1 MTEHLISQGSA
12 LYQGISA
19 FEPYINELHKRYESE
34 DFIDWPTI
42 VLATTLQTTCISL
55 FKLLP
60 AREFGNEPLDK
71 RSIAS
76 IVRNVVDTHDVIDM
90 LINEKDS
97 ERFNLHRDI
106 MGLYLSSRINKV
118 QSAILPDQAQEI
130 YKHTKQWYWKRIKGS
145 ELYEKSMDR
154 LKSGEALFYQSRR
167 QRLSNA
173 CGKHADFVSGVL
185 ADLSTYVHS
194 IPPSIWMSDT
204 SNMCSDNESN
214 RNTVAVWLRISNFYF
229 AQSMKAVVDFSAME
243 TSEAM
248 AEFMAHHEYVFSE

>member
-12 LYQGISA
+12 LYKGICA
-19 FEPYINELHKRYESE
+19 FEPYINELHKRYECE

-97 ERFNLHRDI
+97 ERFNLHRNI
-106 MGLYLSSRINKV
+106 MGLYLSSRVNKV
-118 QSAILPDQAQEI
+118 QSAIISDQVQEV
-130 YKHTKQWYWKRIKGS
+130 YKHTKQWYWERIKS
-145 ELYEKSMDR
+145 SKLYEKSMDR
-154 LKSGEALFYQSRR
+154 LKSGETILYQSRHH
-167 QRLSNA
+167 RLFSV
-173 CGKHADFVSGVL
+173 CGKHANFVSGVL
-185 ADLSTYVHS
+185 ADLSTFVHS
-194 IPPSIWMSDT
+194 IPPSIWMSDI
-204 SNMCSDNESN
+204 SNMYSDNPSN
-214 RNTVAVWLRISNFYF
+214 RDAVAVWLRISNFYF
-229 AQSMKAVVDFSAME
+229 AKSMKAVVDFSGMKI
-243 TSEAM
+243 SEEM
-248 AEFMAHHEYVFSE
+248 AEFITYHEQVFSE